1 MWLAN
6 HILIFLKMYVAFSCE
21 TKVTHAALDILMAVW
36 SQADLNA
43 AKSSFFPCAIGL
55 KLLRDFSVPW
65 TVKLTVI
72 IVSP

>member
-1 MWLAN
+1 
-6 HILIFLKMYVAFSCE
+6 MYVAFSCE

-55 KLLRDFSVPW
+55 KLLRDFSVP
-65 TVKLTVI
+65 
-72 IVSP
+72 